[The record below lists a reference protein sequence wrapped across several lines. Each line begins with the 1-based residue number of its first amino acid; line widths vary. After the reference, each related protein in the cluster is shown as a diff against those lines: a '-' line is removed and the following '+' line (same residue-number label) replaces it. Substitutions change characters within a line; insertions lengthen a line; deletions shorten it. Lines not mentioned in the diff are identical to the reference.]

1 MRKDTIFL
9 ISSLVF
15 LVVSIISLLFGT
27 MNGTHYLILI
37 NIVFFWLYI
46 IMFLLF
52 LHYSHYYMR
61 KQPEEGQKN
70 YKLAT
75 IICFVFITFS
85 ILFILI
91 LPILKIETGLIIN
104 ILTAV
109 ISAAIFGLVYSL
121 VGWHDIKKEAKTSH

>member
-1 MRKDTIFL
+1 
-9 ISSLVF
+9 
-15 LVVSIISLLFGT
+15 
-27 MNGTHYLILI
+27 
-37 NIVFFWLYI
+37 
-46 IMFLLF
+46 MFLLF